1 MQVLST
7 VISRRGLSRLAIGSR
22 AAAASIS
29 NSATLRLVSTS
40 LEGTAVTRPAPGS
53 TLHQIRAMSSPAQ
66 NELRFKNPR
75 IFVCDIQEKFR
86 HVIHEFDSMYGDLSS
101 FDATQLINLS
111 VLTTQKLLKFA
122 NTLSVPV
129 VTTTQTSAKLG
140 PTVSALAQLLPS
152 SPHDKTRF
160 SMSIPS
166 ITVDLPQ
173 GSEIALVGIESHI
186 CITQTALD
194 LRDAGHKVY
203 VIADGVS
210 SCNPRE
216 VDIALDRLRAEPG
229 ITVTSSESWM
239 YECVGDSQHPA
250 FKGLIGVVK
259 ESIADT
265 RKVWQ
270 ALPPGSKI

>member
-7 VISRRGLSRLAIGSR
+7 VLVRRGISRLAIGSR
-22 AAAASIS
+22 AVTAHIS
-29 NSATLRLVSTS
+29 NSTTTRLVRGSIG
-40 LEGTAVTRPAPGS
+40 GTIATCASPGY
-53 TLHQIRAMSSPAQ
+53 TLQSRAMSSPAQ
-66 NELRFKNPR
+66 GELRFKNPR

-86 HVIHEFDSMYGDLSS
+86 NVIYEFDS
-101 FDATQLINLS
+101 I

-122 NTLSVPV
+122 NSLSVPV

-140 PTVSALAQLLPS
+140 PTVPSLAQLLPS
-152 SPHDKTRF
+152 KPHDKTRF
-160 SMSIPS
+160 SMAIPS
-166 ITVDLPQ
+166 VTADLPPS
-173 GSEIALVGIESHI
+173 SEIALVGIESHI

-216 VDIALDRLRAEPG
+216 VGIALDRLRAEPG

-239 YECVGDSQHPA
+239 YECVGDSLHPA
-250 FKGLIGVVK
+250 FKGLFGVVK
-259 ESIADT
+259 ESLADT
-265 RKVWQ
+265 KKVWQ
-270 ALPPGSKI
+270 ALPPESKI

>member
-29 NSATLRLVSTS
+29 NPATSRLASTS
-40 LEGTAVTRPAPGS
+40 LEGTAVSRPAPGS
-53 TLHQIRAMSSPAQ
+53 TLHQVRAMSSPAQ
-66 NELRFKNPR
+66 NELRFKW
-75 IFVCDIQEKFR
+75 FSVCDIQEKFR
-86 HVIHEFDSMYGDLSS
+86 HVIHEFDSMYGSPGS

>member
-1 MQVLST
+1 
-7 VISRRGLSRLAIGSR
+7 
-22 AAAASIS
+22 
-29 NSATLRLVSTS
+29 
-40 LEGTAVTRPAPGS
+40 
-53 TLHQIRAMSSPAQ
+53 MSSPAQ
-66 NELRFKNPR
+66 NELRFKTPNQEWCGIAFA
-75 IFVCDIQEKFR
+75 IFKKSFAMSFTNSIAC
-86 HVIHEFDSMYGDLSS
+86 MAAPSS

>member
-7 VISRRGLSRLAIGSR
+7 VISRRGLSRLALGSR

-29 NSATLRLVSTS
+29 NPATSRLASTS
-40 LEGTAVTRPAPGS
+40 LEGTAVSRPAPGS

-66 NELRFKNPR
+66 NELRFSN
-75 IFVCDIQEKFR
+75 
-86 HVIHEFDSMYGDLSS
+86 
-101 FDATQLINLS
+101 

-216 VDIALDRLRAEPG
+216 VDIALDRLCAEPG